1 MTSVNNNSSGQSA
14 TATSTAAATAQDVK
28 GSSAPGAKNARQPR
42 GTNIRKDGKK
52 NDRKCDHCG
61 KNGHLKDK
69 CYVFLEQENKRKI
82 DEQVA
87 MAANVATT
95 AALRTMRE
103 FMPAGAAPIAA
114 SAAPAKAEAAVLA
127 EGTDS
132 DDDDNDSWFDAP
144 EDVVDV
150 VGIGAAEEDG
160 FEDAEDAPPEYNFFD
175 GLLTPLD
182 VFGDLITQLEM
193 ALLWFWSCLGAL
205 AGFCVRQIGC
215 LFRKKMVFTESNK
228 LISLDH
234 GDDDAFLQV
243 FRGVDYMMRV
253 LFFVLIVPYF
263 AYAAWSYY
271 VIAQGTDRV
280 VTYAVLKYCDRPETA
295 LNQWESV
302 GLASDVAGMRAFR
315 SFGDAMGGK
324 VDVGC
329 EIKRSAAG
337 WIPESLTNFFTGRPS
352 ENLSCESESQ
362 DNPADEPKS
371 EEPWHRASESERLRR
386 IFTVGHPDNC
396 GMIAPVLL
404 TYARAVIY
412 GMALLIALFYVGLV
426 SYNFPKHNRPDSVRY
441 TLVGPHDF
449 YNHHATLGDHRDP
462 SFRSAKADSS
472 DFVINPDYLE
482 YDVVQVV
489 NNVMTKRRVVI
500 SHEIF
505 KILNSPLNTGRWND
519 VKDLANLRKD
529 TAAFARAACQRV
541 NIDPSV
547 ELRHDMLNETANLFA
562 WSLLNK
568 RTFLVNF
575 GTPKIE

>member
-14 TATSTAAATAQDVK
+14 TATSTAAATAQNVNVP
-28 GSSAPGAKNARQPR
+28 STSGAKNARQPR
-42 GTNIRKDGKK
+42 GTNVRKGGKK

-103 FMPAGAAPIAA
+103 FIPAGAVPTAA

-132 DDDDNDSWFDAP
+132 DDDDDESWFDAP
-144 EDVVDV
+144 EDIVDV

-160 FEDAEDAPPEYNFFD
+160 FEDAEDAPPEYNFLD
-175 GLLTPLD
+175 GFLTPLD
-182 VFGDLITQLEM
+182 AFGDLIMHFEV
-193 ALLWFWSCLGAL
+193 ALLWLWSCFTALIELG
-205 AGFCVRQIGC
+205 VRKIGC
-215 LFRKKMVFTESNK
+215 LFRKNMVFTEGNK
-228 LISLDH
+228 LVSLDH

-280 VTYAVLKYCDRPETA
+280 VTYAVLKYCDRPETT
-295 LNQWESV
+295 LHQWESV
-302 GLASDVAGMRAFR
+302 GLASDVAGVQAFRAF
-315 SFGDAMGGK
+315 GNAMGGK

-329 EIKRSAAG
+329 EIKQSAASWVPG
-337 WIPESLTNFFTGRPS
+337 SFTTFFTGRPS
-352 ENLSCESESQ
+352 EKSSCESESVE
-362 DNPADEPKS
+362 EPESS
-371 EEPWHRASESERLRR
+371 EEPWHRATESERLRR

-396 GMIAPVLL
+396 GIIAPVLL
-404 TYARAVIY
+404 TYARAIIY

-426 SYNFPKHNRPDSVRY
+426 GYNFPKHNRPDSVRY
-441 TLVGPHDF
+441 TLVGPHEF

-462 SFRSAKADSS
+462 SFRSVKADSS
-472 DFVINPDYLE
+472 DFVVNPDYLE
-482 YDVVQVV
+482 YDVVQVI
-489 NNVMTKRRVVI
+489 NNVMTKRRVVV
-500 SHEIF
+500 SHEVF
-505 KILNSPLNTGRWND
+505 KILNSPLNTKRWND
-519 VKDLANLRKD
+519 VKDLANLPKD

-541 NIDPSV
+541 NIDPSI
-547 ELRHDMLNETANLFA
+547 ELRHDMLHETANLFA
-562 WSLLNK
+562 WSFLNK